1 MNNGP
6 RRFRKILVANR
17 GEIACRIIWTCKEMG
32 IGTVAVHSDVDRD
45 SLHVRFADE
54 SVCIGPA
61 PSAQSYLNI
70 PAIIS
75 AAEIFNV
82 DAIHPGYG
90 FLAES
95 AYFAEICEAC
105 NIKFIGPRPDVIQLM
120 GEKVEARRAMQ
131 AAGVPI
137 LPGSPDAITSEED
150 GIKLAREIGF
160 PVIVKAS
167 AGGGGRGMRVV
178 KTEGELGR
186 ALETASTEAAAA
198 FKSGDVYIER
208 YVERPRHIE
217 IQVLA
222 DEHGECVYL
231 GERECSIQRRHQK
244 LLEEAPSPI
253 MTPQLRQQMG
263 EAAVAACKS
272 IGYSSAGTFEFLLDE
287 DGSFYFMEMNTRI
300 QVEHPV
306 TEMVTLTDIV
316 RNQIRIAEGEPL
328 GFSQDDVIIVGHA
341 IECRI
346 NAENPETFTPSPG
359 KITTFN
365 LPGGP
370 GVRVDTYVY
379 PEYRVPPFYDSLI
392 AKVIVHARTRELA
405 IARMRRALEAMV
417 IEGIKTTIPLHL
429 KIMNDPAFQAGNIS
443 TRFLEEFLATNGNRS
458 TSTAP
463 AALTTAS
470 A

>member
-1 MNNGP
+1 MTSGT
-6 RRFRKILVANR
+6 RKFKKILIANR

-32 IGTVAVHSDVDRD
+32 IKTVAVHSDVDRD

-54 SVCIGPA
+54 AACIGPA
-61 PSAQSYLNI
+61 PAAQSYLNI

-75 AAEIFNV
+75 TAEIFNV

-95 AYFAEICEAC
+95 PYFAEICAAC
-105 NIKFIGPRPDVIQLM
+105 NIKFIGPQANVIRLM
-120 GEKVEARRAMQ
+120 GDKIEARRAMHE
-131 AAGVPI
+131 AGLPV
-137 LPGSPDAITSEED
+137 LPGSAAAITSEDE
-150 GIKLAREIGF
+150 GLKLAREIGF

-167 AGGGGRGMRVV
+167 AGGGGRGMRIVRS
-178 KTEGELGR
+178 EQELGH
-186 ALETASTEAAAA
+186 ALETASNEAAAA
-198 FKSGDVYIER
+198 FKDGSVYIER
-208 YVERPRHIE
+208 YIDQPRHIE

-222 DEHGECVYL
+222 DEYGDCIHL

-244 LLEEAPSPI
+244 LLEEAPSPVL
-253 MTPQLRQQMG
+253 TAELRKTMG
-263 EAAVAACKS
+263 EAAVAACKKL
-272 IGYSSAGTFEFLLDE
+272 GYSSAGTVEFLLDAN
-287 DGSFYFMEMNTRI
+287 GKFYFMEMNTRI

-306 TEMVTLTDIV
+306 TEMVTLADIV

-328 GFSQDDVIIVGHA
+328 GYAQDDLLIVGHA

-346 NAENPETFTPSPG
+346 NAENPETFAPSPG
-359 KITTFN
+359 KISAFN

-379 PEYRVPPFYDSLI
+379 SGYTVPSFYDSMI

-405 IARMRRALEAMV
+405 IARMKRALEAMV

-429 KIMNDPAFQAGNIS
+429 KIMDDPRFRAGDIS
-443 TRFLEEFLATNGNRS
+443 TSFMEYFLARTDRKNGRE
-458 TSTAP
+458 AV
-463 AALTTAS
+463 AGGARRV
-470 A
+470 

>member
-1 MNNGP
+1 MAFNP
-6 RRFRKILVANR
+6 RKFKKILIANR

-32 IGTVAVHSDVDRD
+32 IKTVAVHSDVDRD

-54 SVCIGPA
+54 AACIGPA

-95 AYFAEICEAC
+95 PQFAEICEAC
-105 NIKFIGPRPDVIQLM
+105 NIKFIGPRASVIRLM
-120 GEKVEARRAMQ
+120 GDKIEARRAMKE
-131 AAGVPI
+131 AGLQV
-137 LPGSPDAITSEED
+137 LPGSSAAISSEEE
-150 GIKLAREIGF
+150 GLKLAREIGY

-167 AGGGGRGMRVV
+167 AGGGGRGMRIVRN
-178 KTEGELGR
+178 EQELGQ

-198 FKSGDVYIER
+198 FKDGSVYIER
-208 YVERPRHIE
+208 YVEQPRHIE

-222 DEHGECVYL
+222 DEYGECIHL

-244 LLEEAPSPI
+244 LMEEAPSPVLTKE
-253 MTPQLRQQMG
+253 MRQRMG
-263 EAAVAACKS
+263 DAAVAACKKL
-272 IGYSSAGTFEFLLDE
+272 GYSSSGTVEFLLDANGE
-287 DGSFYFMEMNTRI
+287 FYFMEMNTRI

-306 TEMVTLTDIV
+306 TEMVTLADIV
-316 RNQIRIAEGEPL
+316 RNQIRIAEGEHL
-328 GFSQDDVIIVGHA
+328 GYTQDDLLIVGHA

-346 NAENPETFTPSPG
+346 NAENPETFAPSPG
-359 KITTFN
+359 VITAFN

-370 GVRVDTYVY
+370 GVRVDTFVY
-379 PEYRVPPFYDSLI
+379 SGYRVSPFYDSLI

-405 IARMRRALEAMV
+405 IARMKRALEAMV

-429 KIMNDPAFQAGNIS
+429 KIMDDPRFRAGDIS
-443 TRFLEEFLATNGNRS
+443 TNFMEYFLGRNGRKGAVEDM
-458 TSTAP
+458 TG
-463 AALTTAS
+463 AS
-470 A
+470 AQA